1 MERPADASNNAGNN
15 IPTSAN
21 RRSKT
26 GCMTCRARKVRCD
39 LQHGSSDSC
48 GRCARLKLECVRSE
62 NESLPQEARMAM
74 SMTANRRRDLNQ
86 AGLHRI
92 RTGSSCRFCRSR
104 RQKCS
109 GGKPSCARCV
119 KVGRECTYD
128 RPGKRSQSMVVIF
141 GPGQDD
147 SDWAG
152 ENAIDA
158 PDGVQGNENTRET
171 GSTRQRNSIPATVP
185 SEPASSLAPELSPE
199 LVSRGGITSSPLRLD
214 NATISLKDI
223 RLVRALVGTY
233 FREIAPLRSFGFIHE
248 PSFMQRLDAIV
259 HSSTP
264 DPLLLTICALA
275 TKTKEHTALRD
286 IGTGWARAALQIV
299 FSHIARIEVQ
309 SLMAIVLLH
318 ENSARA
324 EEMGLCFL
332 LSSLACRF
340 CQALQLNV
348 EYDLD
353 FSCETSALSTTD
365 KETRRRLMWACYCI
379 DISTACG
386 VDQLKLLRE
395 EDVRIQLPA
404 HEESFFYRIA
414 NQAGF
419 LSPSG
424 MLLSA
429 SATENSAQ
437 QSHRA
442 LYVQLVVCRDRT
454 LRYLKRTHQEEHP
467 TDPASEFNRLA
478 ADLDTWA
485 ASLPTDLRLIPEV
498 LYVRRG
504 QGMLAALFALHILYH
519 QCCCDLY
526 RCLVPDLQMPP
537 RSFHGMNTAPLEF
550 LSPGRLRWYNH
561 ACQLSDIFRMALDHS
576 WDSLAEPETSI
587 SAYTAVRVKLYYLC
601 HFMTEG
607 ERNTQSHRVNE
618 LISVDIKY
626 LQQLRSLH
634 PSVTRTLDATT
645 EMVRTLD
652 ARAGG
657 VVPTDSPEAHGSNG
671 TGADLPLSFPQVS
684 ADYLL
689 HPLAN
694 FCLTRLGVV
703 ERHVPEKVYNMSMT
717 LSPDVNLPLFGSS
730 PFLNGPRDMDE
741 NWLSLVS
748 EPRTRNGMDSNAGWG
763 LQ

>member
-1 MERPADASNNAGNN
+1 
-15 IPTSAN
+15 
-21 RRSKT
+21 
-26 GCMTCRARKVRCD
+26 
-39 LQHGSSDSC
+39 
-48 GRCARLKLECVRSE
+48 
-62 NESLPQEARMAM
+62 
-74 SMTANRRRDLNQ
+74 
-86 AGLHRI
+86 
-92 RTGSSCRFCRSR
+92 
-104 RQKCS
+104 
-109 GGKPSCARCV
+109 
-119 KVGRECTYD
+119 
-128 RPGKRSQSMVVIF
+128 MVVIF
-141 GPGQDD
+141 GAGQDKG
-147 SDWAG
+147 DWEG
-152 ENAIDA
+152 EDAINTQ
-158 PDGVQGNENTRET
+158 DGVQGDRINQESE
-171 GSTRQRNSIPATVP
+171 STRQRNSISTTIA
-185 SEPASSLAPELSPE
+185 SEPASSLGSELAPE
-199 LVSRGGITSSPLRLD
+199 LVSRGGITGSPPRPD
-214 NATISLKDI
+214 NAATSLKDM
-223 RLVRALVGTY
+223 RLVRVLVGTF
-233 FREIAPLRSFGFIHE
+233 FRDIAPLRSFGFIHE

-259 HSSTP
+259 HSSSP
-264 DPLLLTICALA
+264 DPLLLAICALA

-286 IGTGWARAALQIV
+286 IGTGWARTALQIV
-299 FSHIARIEVQ
+299 FSHIGRIEIQ

-318 ENSARA
+318 EHSART

-386 VDQLKLLRE
+386 VEQLKLLRE

-404 HEESFFYRIA
+404 HEESFFYRTA
-414 NQAGF
+414 NSAGF
-419 LSPSG
+419 LAPPG
-424 MLLSA
+424 MLMSA
-429 SATENSAQ
+429 SATDNSTQ
-437 QSHRA
+437 QGHRA
-442 LYVQLVVCRDRT
+442 LYVQLAICRDRT

-467 TDPASEFNRLA
+467 SDPTSEFNKLA

-485 ASLPTDLRLIPEV
+485 ASLPTDLRLSSEV

-537 RSFHGMNTAPLEF
+537 RSFHGMNTAPLDF
-550 LSPGRLRWYNH
+550 LGSGRLRWYNH
-561 ACQLSDIFRMALDHS
+561 ACRLSDIFKMALDHS

-587 SAYTAVRVKLYYLC
+587 SAYTAVRGKLYYLC
-601 HFMTEG
+601 HFMTAE
-607 ERNTQSHRVNE
+607 ERNIQSHRINE

-634 PSVTRTLDATT
+634 PSITRTLDATI

-657 VVPTDSPEAHGSNG
+657 VVPTDSAGVHESNG
-671 TGADLPLSFPQVS
+671 TGTNLPLSFPQVS

-694 FCLTRLGVV
+694 FRLTRLGIM
-703 ERHVPEKVYNMSMT
+703 EKHVPEKVYNMGT
-717 LSPDVNLPLFGSS
+717 TISPDVNLPLYENT
-730 PFLNGPRDMDE
+730 PFLHGSRDMDE
-741 NWLSLVS
+741 DWLSLVS
-748 EPRTRNGMDSNAGWG
+748 GAGRRNTMDSRWTGFTGMAFE
-763 LQ
+763 